1 MATLQVK
8 GIDDHL
14 YGALRARASMD
25 NRSISQEVI
34 AIVREYLGRPSG
46 DTRKANEAF
55 LELVGSW
62 QDDRSAEEITADI
75 RASRR
80 SGRRFEAKS
89 NVFD

>member
-8 GIDDHL
+8 GIDDRL

-34 AIVREYLGRPSG
+34 AIVREYLARPSQ

-55 LELVGSW
+55 LELVGTW
-62 QDDRSAEEITADI
+62 QDDRSAEEIIDDI
-75 RASRR
+75 RGSRR
-80 SGRRFEAKS
+80 SGQRFEAKP